1 MCGCT
6 PVVPRPGDPWVR
18 LQGIRDPGGSSRA
31 GGGEIVRDPEIRERA
46 ELLRLLG
53 HPTRLLI
60 LQELARG
67 VKCVTDI
74 QDLLD
79 IPQPNVSQHLAVLRQ
94 ARIVDYYE
102 EGRLR
107 CYYLLRPA
115 LVAALLGFLEGDYP
129 VERRGR
135 GEVRQEGRD
144 RASKGPSACAR

>member
-1 MCGCT
+1 M
-6 PVVPRPGDPWVR
+6 
-18 LQGIRDPGGSSRA
+18 
-31 GGGEIVRDPEIRERA
+31 RDPEIRERA

-102 EGRLR
+102 DGRLR

-115 LVAALLGFLEGDYP
+115 LVEALLGFLEGDYP
-129 VERRGR
+129 VERRDR
-135 GEVRQEGRD
+135 GEVGQEGRD
-144 RASKGPSACAR
+144 RASKGPSACVR